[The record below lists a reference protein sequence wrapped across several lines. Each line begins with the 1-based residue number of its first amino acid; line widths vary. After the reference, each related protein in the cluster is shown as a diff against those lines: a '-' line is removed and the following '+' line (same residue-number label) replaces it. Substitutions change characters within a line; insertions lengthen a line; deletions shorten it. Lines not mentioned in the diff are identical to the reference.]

1 MPELSVSRTNAL
13 AGAAVL
19 LVVLVLAGRFLL
31 GAGAATSSADA
42 GVALGAEPIRAAPP
56 PPVVVHVVGAV
67 QIPGL
72 YRLAPGKRVADAVA
86 RAGGATARA
95 DLALINLAA
104 PVSDGQQVVV
114 PARTPPGA
122 APAGEAAGGPVHLNS
137 ATIEQLDTLPG
148 VGPVTAQK
156 IVDYRAEHGPFGS
169 VDDLDAVPGIGPT
182 RIEQLR
188 ELVTP

>member
-1 MPELSVSRTNAL
+1 MPELSVPRTHAL

-31 GAGAATSSADA
+31 GAGAASSSDA
-42 GVALGAEPIRAAPP
+42 EVALGAEPIRAAPA

-67 QIPGL
+67 QLPGL
-72 YRLAPGKRVADAVA
+72 YRLARGKRVADAVA

-104 PVSDGQQVVV
+104 LVSDGQQIVV
-114 PARTPPGA
+114 PSRAPPGA
-122 APAGEAAGGPVHLNS
+122 APTGGEAAGGPVHLNS
-137 ATIEQLDTLPG
+137 ATVEQLDALPG

-156 IVDYRAEHGPFGS
+156 IVDYREKHGAFSS
-169 VDDLDAVPGIGPT
+169 VRELDAIPGIGPA
-182 RIEQLR
+182 RLEQLT
-188 ELVTP
+188 ELVAP